1 MEENSKISLSTL
13 LLILCLIIIVIMG
26 VFIYYMYNQNIKLT
40 ESSKNYSQLQEQVNT
55 LNQTINNLHKII
67 DSNNSNNSN
76 NLNTSNNLNN
86 SNTSNTLNTN
96 SNITNDT
103 VSFTNDQVKNTLL
116 NYLELMSNSNVD
128 NLLEE
133 LTKKNE
139 LNYNP
144 EDDTILN
151 DGTVITKIKFSDY
164 KKAML
169 NYVSEKEFEKN
180 WNSTKYFGENSN
192 GYLTKVQG
200 GGAGI
205 STYTIN
211 NLTKEDDSTYTA
223 ETTSIFDEDNTS
235 NTENFTFTV
244 ASYNNKCVIDYIS

>member
-1 MEENSKISLSTL
+1 MEENAKISLSTL
-13 LLILCLIIIVIMG
+13 LLILCLIIIAIMG

-67 DSNNSNNSN
+67 DS
-76 NLNTSNNLNN
+76 NN

-139 LNYNP
+139 LKYNP

>member
-1 MEENSKISLSTL
+1 MEENAKINVSTL

-26 VFIYYMYNQNIKLT
+26 VFIYYMYNKNIKLT
-40 ESSKNYSQLQEQVNT
+40 ESNENYSQLQEQVNT
-55 LNQTINNLHKII
+55 LNHTINDLHKII
-67 DSNNSNNSN
+67 DSNN
-76 NLNTSNNLNN
+76 LNVSNNLNN
-86 SNTSNTLNTN
+86 SSNSNTLNTN
-96 SNITNDT
+96 SNSNIANDT
-103 VSFTNDQVKNTLL
+103 VSFTDEQVKNTLL
-116 NYLELMSNSNVD
+116 NYLELMANSNVD

-180 WNSTKYFGENSN
+180 WNSTKYFGENSPL
-192 GYLTKVQG
+192 YP
-200 GGAGI
+200 
-205 STYTIN
+205 
-211 NLTKEDDSTYTA
+211 
-223 ETTSIFDEDNTS
+223 
-235 NTENFTFTV
+235 
-244 ASYNNKCVIDYIS
+244 